1 MECVTNF
8 QFATTCTMSIVG
20 PCVNTT
26 LMDGILKYRHQLFGL
41 SELDTVLYFYC
52 EAHRPLLKRER
63 RKETAWNFIAV
74 CLAENNLRVYIEQF

>member
-26 LMDGILKYRHQLFGL
+26 LMSVANNVVDYKLFNEKIGLFAPTVKVAAYMTPFAEDGPM
-41 SELDTVLYFYC
+41 SC
-52 EAHRPLLKRER
+52 R
-63 RKETAWNFIAV
+63 RTTA
-74 CLAENNLRVYIEQF
+74 LTT